1 MRFGSRGP
9 NESPCRSSRIRHRNA
24 LTEKAWEDALQGL
37 FRATVELALVYGAYC
52 ISRTGLDWTGLV
64 KRGLVKRGLVK
75 RGLVKRGLVKRGLVK
90 RGLVKRGLVK
100 RGLVKRGLRMAC

>member
-37 FRATVELALVYGAYC
+37 FRATVELALVYGAFAWSLTKSLDQSSMEP
-52 ISRTGLDWTGLV
+52 ITGSWSSYT
-64 KRGLVKRGLVK
+64 
-75 RGLVKRGLVKRGLVK
+75 
-90 RGLVKRGLVK
+90 
-100 RGLVKRGLRMAC
+100 